1 MKSKILVFL
10 KTIHKK
16 LFHINDSPQR
26 VALGFGLGIF
36 LGVLPGTGPIA
47 AITLALILKVN
58 KASALIGSLLVNTW
72 INVVTFI
79 FAIKLGS
86 SILGIDWMS
95 TYQQSYEII
104 RNFHF
109 KILFNQL
116 ALKILLPTLLGYFI
130 ISFILGIIGYFFVL
144 IIIKLASKNNVRHNS
159 S

>member
-1 MKSKILVFL
+1 MKNKILVFL

-16 LFHINDSPQR
+16 LFLINDSPQR

-130 ISFILGIIGYFFVL
+130 ISFILGIIGYLTVL
-144 IIIKLASKNNVRHNS
+144 IIIKLAPKNNVRHNS